1 MALRSDDAR
10 VRAAINAVFV
20 ERGGP
25 PVADELVTRTM
36 LSRDEI
42 FDSLRRL
49 DATGSITLRPGTL
62 DVWTAPPFSA
72 TPTIHHV
79 TIAGS
84 DKKYWAACAWCA
96 LGVCVV
102 AGPGRIHSL
111 YGGEDSPFD
120 LDVDPQGPR
129 PLGDTCVHFAVP
141 AQRWGES
148 LGYSCATI
156 LFFAHP
162 DDEHDWLERTRLP
175 AGRVVSLEQTWRL
188 ARTFF
193 DRFSDPGPH
202 TRHKSDCDALFRN
215 AGLDD
220 PFFLLK

>member
-10 VRAAINAVFV
+10 VRAAINALFV

-25 PVADELVTRTM
+25 PEADELMTRTA
-36 LSRDEI
+36 LPRDEV
-42 FDSLRRL
+42 FDALRRL
-49 DATGSITLRPGTL
+49 DAAGSITLRPGTL

-79 TIAGS
+79 TINEKKFWAG
-84 DKKYWAACAWCA
+84 CAWCA

-111 YGGEDSPFD
+111 YGGEDTPFD
-120 LDVDPQGPR
+120 LDVDDHGPR
-129 PLGDTCVHFAVP
+129 PLGETCVHFAVP
-141 AQRWGES
+141 AARWGES

-156 LFFAHP
+156 LFFESP
-162 DDEHDWLERTRLP
+162 DHEHDWLERTRLP

-193 DRFSDPGPH
+193 DRFSDPAPH
-202 TRHKSDCDALFRN
+202 TRHRSDWDAMFRGV
-215 AGLDD
+215 GLDD

>member
-25 PVADELVTRTM
+25 PEADELVARTM
-36 LSRDEI
+36 LSRDEV
-42 FDSLRRL
+42 FDALRRL
-49 DATGSITLRPGTL
+49 AAAGALTLRPGTL

-79 TIAGS
+79 SIGP
-84 DKKYWAACAWCA
+84 KKYWAGCAWCA
-96 LGVCVV
+96 LGVCVA

-111 YGGEDSPFD
+111 YGGEDAPFD
-120 LDVDPQGPR
+120 LDVDEHGPR
-129 PLGDTCVHFAVP
+129 PLGETCVHFAVP
-141 AQRWGES
+141 AKRWAES
-148 LGYSCATI
+148 LGYACATI
-156 LFFAHP
+156 LFFESP
-162 DDEHDWLERTRLP
+162 DQEHDWLERTRLP

-188 ARTFF
+188 ARSFF
-193 DRFSDPGPH
+193 DRFSDPAPH
-202 TRHKSDCDALFRN
+202 TRHRSDWDALFRN